1 MKSFKQHLNENS
13 MSARNWK
20 EYHKLNDTDFVKP
33 RVKLR
38 KLPTKNVTKADLI
51 YGEMIQQQLDAY
63 TYSDALLMPGAK
75 RKANAWDKK
84 RAKMNVAY
92 AQENDMST
100 SHNGLDVANLATALT
115 NNGVIRRDFR
125 GKETRFGGSDEYMLN
140 KKEWTSSRQ
149 KKDYDV
155 WLAEQE
161 KIYPEQF

>member
-20 EYHKLNDTDFVKP
+20 EYHKIMDTDFVKP

-51 YGEMIQQQLDAY
+51 YGEMISQQLDGY
-63 TYSDALLMPGAK
+63 TYSDSLLMPAAT
-75 RKANAWDKK
+75 RRSRAWFKK
-84 RAKMNVAY
+84 TQKMHVAY

-100 SHNGLDVANLATALT
+100 SHNGLEVANLANAFTSK
-115 NNGVIRRDFR
+115 GVVKQGYG
-125 GKETRFGGSDEYMLN
+125 GKETTFGGEEYMLD

-161 KIYPEQF
+161 KIYPEHF